1 MHDETLME
9 RVRRIE
15 QFLGNELGASL
26 DGDFSNRI
34 AAGQRRV
41 DEDMVLE
48 KHLERAGNSTTE
60 AVTSFEEIV
69 NRIQGGTDR
78 VRMIASNLEVIGN
91 RVLGA
96 LPEDPG
102 NLEKSLSPDGTLD
115 HTFRALNVLDQA
127 LCRLHTAAARLDRI

>member
-41 DEDMVLE
+41 DEDMIE
-48 KHLERAGNSTTE
+48 RHIERAGLSPTE
-60 AVTSFEEIV
+60 PVTSFEEIV

-78 VRMIASNLEVIGN
+78 IRMIAEKLETIGN

-96 LPEDPG
+96 NPEQPE
-102 NLEKSLSPDGTLD
+102 NLDKSTSPDSTLE
-115 HTFRALNVLDQA
+115 HTFVALNVLDQA